1 MCCKRSLYFLHFCRL
16 AICAHVGTENL
27 KSTCELAMHA
37 AEVGIDCV
45 AVAAPTY
52 VKPPTVGKLFHF
64 FYCTQHSTLSHRCCE
79 LLDNVYSV
87 HPPCRC
93 HGAVFGGCSPKCSR
107 HAPVLLPQ
115 PSCYWSR
122 VWVYMCMITHRA
134 MYVCTFIVI
143 RTMLVNE
150 LIPCYPWVSLA
161 TLVTYYVLLLA
172 APCTCL

>member
-1 MCCKRSLYFLHFCRL
+1 MYFFHFCRL

-87 HPPCRC
+87 CILLVDAMVLYLEAVARSVPDMPLYYYHNPP
-93 HGAVFGGCSPKCSR
+93 
-107 HAPVLLPQ
+107 
-115 PSCYWSR
+115 
-122 VWVYMCMITHRA
+122 
-134 MYVCTFIVI
+134 
-143 RTMLVNE
+143 
-150 LIPCYPWVSLA
+150 
-161 TLVTYYVLLLA
+161 VTGVECE
-172 APCTCL
+172 CTCA